1 MLEKAGWVFVSN
13 DEAYA
18 AVKVVTGGYQW
29 AEEPARGFGMSA
41 SAHRLMLK
49 EKYSP
54 IIIQTGR
61 GVDYGSFKM
70 IADQRAEIEVKSNK
84 IAEDTLK
91 TKGDTLKTK
100 GITRCGYVLPKI
112 DGKTLDLDLKYNYK
126 SPYME
131 CKTGSDI
138 VTVRYG
144 KRRWD
149 YDFGKNTITEAAE

>member
-1 MLEKAGWVFVSN
+1 ML
-13 DEAYA
+13 
-18 AVKVVTGGYQW
+18 
-29 AEEPARGFGMSA
+29 
-41 SAHRLMLK
+41 LK

-70 IADQRAEIEVKSNK
+70 IADQRAEIGMKSNK
-84 IAEDTLK
+84 IAE
-91 TKGDTLKTK
+91 DTLKTK

-138 VTVRYG
+138 VTLKYRD
-144 KRRWD
+144 RRWD